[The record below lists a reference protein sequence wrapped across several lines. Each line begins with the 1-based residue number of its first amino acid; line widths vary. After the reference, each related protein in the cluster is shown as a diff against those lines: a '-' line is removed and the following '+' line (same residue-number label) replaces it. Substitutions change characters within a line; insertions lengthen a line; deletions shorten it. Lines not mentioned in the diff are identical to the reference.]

1 MTAVADASPLIFLCK
16 VRRLALV
23 PGVLR
28 EILVPDAIRDE
39 VLAPPLDPAE
49 ATELQRFLSGVR
61 IETVQNPRRFAAGM
75 SRADN
80 AAVTLAV
87 RMKAD
92 VLLADDRI
100 IRRIATVEGI
110 RALGTLGV
118 LLQAMRRGL
127 LNGQEVRS
135 IVDALIGSHSF
146 RIGVELYA
154 AVLREIDTPSR

>member
-1 MTAVADASPLIFLCK
+1 
-16 VRRLALV
+16 
-23 PGVLR
+23 
-28 EILVPDAIRDE
+28 
-39 VLAPPLDPAE
+39 
-49 ATELQRFLSGVR
+49 
-61 IETVQNPRRFAAGM
+61 M

-110 RALGTLGV
+110 RPLGTLGV

-135 IVDALIGSHSF
+135 IVDDLIGSHSF